1 MEKTGVGSASI
12 SKQLII
18 KHAGSLGAAFGEIN
32 SEFQRQHSDIDIV
45 SAGGGSASLVRD
57 VLNGVTCSILASADY
72 VLIPDMMIP
81 KHATWYIIF
90 GSSRMVLRYTDRSAY
105 YDEVNEQNWF

>member
-1 MEKTGVGSASI
+1 MPVALE
-12 SKQLII
+12 L
-18 KHAGSLGAAFGEIN
+18 L
-32 SEFQRQHSDIDIV
+32 
-45 SAGGGSASLVRD
+45 LVRSI
-57 VLNGVTCSILASADY
+57 VNSNGSILASADY